1 MKNTIYIFL
10 VFVLVF
16 FLNLLLYIYV
26 DGYREIIKAIKYGSN
41 SVELIWWEIDDSYNV
56 NSIEIEKRKM
66 QEDLENGLLLD
77 LNLNENQDTNAWVT
91 ESGIE
96 NENVSW
102 NTTAWNSEWTNTP
115 IAWNES
121 IGRVAQLTV
130 VEKDILDIFF
140 ENDYWLYK
148 IIEKDDL
155 LDIAWEYPD
164 EYLQYGREWL
174 DVYMLTTREFEEVS
188 SIFGVLEYEM
198 PFSINKVNNFWT
210 QSFFINLERID
221 DKIRF
226 IFEYKQKVF
235 GIKVQKVN
243 YERVK
248 WILEKL

>member
-41 SVELIWWEIDDSYNV
+41 TVELTWWENDDSYNV
-56 NSIEIEKRKM
+56 NSIEAEKRRM
-66 QEDLENGLLLD
+66 QDDLEKGLLLD
-77 LNLNENQDTNAWVT
+77 LDINE
-91 ESGIE
+91 
-96 NENVSW
+96 
-102 NTTAWNSEWTNTP
+102 NTTAWVVQKNVPAESSSTITSSWNTLWTPSSANWTP
-115 IAWNES
+115 S
-121 IGRVAQLTV
+121 IGRIAQLTV
-130 VEKDILDIFF
+130 VEKDILDMFF

-164 EYLQYGREWL
+164 EYLQYGRDWL

-188 SIFGVLEYEM
+188 SIFSVLEYEM
-198 PFSINKVNNFWT
+198 PFSIKSVNNFWT
-210 QSFFINLERID
+210 QSFFINLERDD

-226 IFEYKQKVF
+226 IFEYREKVF
-235 GIKVQKVN
+235 GIKVQTTS
-243 YERVK
+243 YQRVK

>member
-26 DGYREIIKAIKYGSN
+26 DSYREIIKVIKYGSN
-41 SVELIWWEIDDSYNV
+41 PVELTGWENDDSYNV
-56 NSIEIEKRKM
+56 NSIEVEKRRM
-66 QEDLENGLLLD
+66 QEDLEKGLLL
-77 LNLNENQDTNAWVT
+77 NLDINEDTTTWVVQ
-91 ESGIE
+91 
-96 NENVSW
+96 ENVQEGSIWWTTASW
-102 NTTAWNSEWTNTP
+102 NAEWITTSVGWTP
-115 IAWNES
+115 S
-121 IGRVAQLTV
+121 IGRIAQLTV
-130 VEKDILDIFF
+130 VEKDVLDIFF

-148 IIEKDDL
+148 ILEKDDL

-188 SIFGVLEYEM
+188 SIFSVLEYEM
-198 PFSINKVNNFWT
+198 PFSINSVNNFWT
-210 QSFFINLERID
+210 QSFFINLERTD

-226 IFEYKQKVF
+226 IFEYREKVF
-235 GIKVQKVN
+235 WIKVRN
-243 YERVK
+243 ASYERVK